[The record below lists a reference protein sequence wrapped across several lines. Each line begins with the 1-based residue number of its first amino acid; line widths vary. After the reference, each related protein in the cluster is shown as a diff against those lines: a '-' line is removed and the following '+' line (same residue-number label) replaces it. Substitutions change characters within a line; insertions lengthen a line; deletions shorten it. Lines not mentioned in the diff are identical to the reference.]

1 VSSRMPQQIA
11 VAFALSAFTVS
22 IAVGL
27 MSAVPP
33 TTILLRSIVVLLVSA
48 TIGRVLGRVAL
59 VAVNEH
65 LTTTTKNNPIPEAI
79 HIPTGPTPGGVGEV
93 EIID

>member
-1 VSSRMPQQIA
+1 MSSRMPQQIA
-11 VAFALSAFTVS
+11 VAFALSAFAVS

-27 MSAVPP
+27 INAVPS
-33 TTILLRSIVVLLVSA
+33 TTVLLRSIVVLFVSA

-59 VAVNEH
+59 VAMNEH

-79 HIPTGPTPGGVGEV
+79 HIPTAPTPGGVGEV

>member
-1 VSSRMPQQIA
+1 MPSRMPQQIA
-11 VAFALSAFTVS
+11 VAFALCAFAVS

-27 MSAVPP
+27 TNVVPP
-33 TTILLRSIVVLLVSA
+33 PTILIRSIVVLLIAA

-65 LTTTTKNNPIPEAI
+65 LTATTLNNPIADPI
-79 HIPTGPTPGGVGEV
+79 HIPKAPGGGDVGEV
-93 EIID
+93 EII